1 MKREKCRGSITVFA
15 ALSLMLVAQLIFT
28 LLEAARNVEY
38 HKVLQMNTDAVLE
51 SAFAGYC
58 SPLWDKYRLVGLC
71 AEDNSGDFSLNNVE
85 AELRNLTAANLGSK
99 AKNHLLAGDSL
110 ITAEMTDAQFS
121 SYLLMTDGQGKVF
134 EKAVVSYMKNNLAY
148 EAAQAL
154 YSSYESAKEI
164 RDGYGNGDA
173 SIGEALDSLD
183 SIRKSADEGT
193 QVSDSG
199 IAVPEYPGSVMLG
212 KAPDDAREAANS
224 EIGLAEPAGP
234 GMLGAPPEGAD
245 SGGNYEGDS
254 EENLLTTV
262 VKAKKRGILS
272 LVLPKNAVISEAK
285 MNLDR
290 AVSGRTLE
298 RGIGGRELSGSWY
311 DQVLMNRYLT
321 HYLTDYTD
329 EAADRGLN
337 YELEYLIGG
346 KSEDCANLKI
356 AVAEILGIREAMNL
370 ASIVLMPERQSEA
383 LVLATLLAGVTV
395 NPLIIEAV
403 KYGILAAWAF
413 AESVLDLRALLA
425 GEKVAMMK
433 SEVEWTS
440 DLDVIPE
447 LLSGFAKAK
456 SSPGGKNYRDYLSLL
471 LFFHSAEK
479 LAMRTM
485 DVQEAAIRRISGYEN
500 FRMDCVICEAEV
512 CCTYSYVPVFAG
524 FVTLMDEGSDRLC
537 IQRDAKYSYLEN
549 INKREKT

>member
-1 MKREKCRGSITVFA
+1 MKRVKCHGSITVFA

-38 HKVLQMNTDAVLE
+38 HKVLQMNTDAALE

-58 SPLWDKYRLVGLC
+58 SPLWEKYRLLGLC
-71 AEDNSGDFSLNNVE
+71 AEDSSGNFSLNHVE

-99 AKNHLLAGDSL
+99 AKNQLLAGDSL

-121 SYLLMTDGQGKVF
+121 SYLLMTDLQGKVF

-154 YSSYESAKEI
+154 YSSYESAKEL
-164 RDGYGNGDA
+164 RDGYGDGEA
-173 SIGEALDSLD
+173 SIGEALDALD
-183 SIRKSADEGT
+183 SIRSSAEEET

-199 IAVPEYPGSVMLG
+199 ADAPGPWGPVMLG
-212 KAPDDAREAANS
+212 APPAESGMPGSAEVAMLGAPPDDARE
-224 EIGLAEPAGP
+224 
-234 GMLGAPPEGAD
+234 
-245 SGGNYEGDS
+245 GGS

-262 VKAKKRGILS
+262 MKAKKRGVLS
-272 LVLPKNAVISEAK
+272 LVLSNNATLSEAAI
-285 MNLDR
+285 NTDC
-290 AVSGRTLE
+290 AVSGRRLE
-298 RGIGGRELSGSWY
+298 SGIGGRELSGNWY
-311 DQVLMNRYLT
+311 DQVLMNQYLT

-329 EAADRGLN
+329 EAADRGLQ

-346 KSEDCANLKI
+346 KSEDLANLKI
-356 AVAEILGIREAMNL
+356 AVTEILAIREAMNL
-370 ASIVLMPERQSEA
+370 ASIVLMPEKQAEA
-383 LVLATLLAGVTV
+383 LALATLLAGVTV

-425 GEKVAMMK
+425 GDKVAMMK
-433 SEVEWTS
+433 SDVEWTS

-447 LLSGFAKAK
+447 LLAGFAKAK
-456 SSPGGKNYRDYLSLL
+456 SSPGGKHYRDYLSLL

-479 LAMRTM
+479 LAMRAM

-512 CCTYSYVPVFAG
+512 CGTYSYVPIFAG
-524 FVTLMDEGSDRLC
+524 FVTILDERSDRLC

-549 INKREKT
+549 MNKG

>member
-71 AEDNSGDFSLNNVE
+71 AEDNSGYFSLNNVE
-85 AELRNLTAANLGSK
+85 AELRNLTMANLGSK

-148 EAAQAL
+148 ETAQAL

-173 SIGEALDSLD
+173 SIREALDSLD

-199 IAVPEYPGSVMLG
+199 IAVPEHS
-212 KAPDDAREAANS
+212 
-224 EIGLAEPAGP
+224 GLV
-234 GMLGAPPEGAD
+234 MLGAPPDSAD
-245 SGGNYEGDS
+245 SGGNHEEDS

-262 VKAKKRGILS
+262 VKVKKRGILS

-298 RGIGGRELSGSWY
+298 RGIGGRELSGNWY

-346 KSEDCANLKI
+346 KSEDSANLKI

-370 ASIVLMPERQSEA
+370 ASIVLMPEKQAEA
-383 LVLATLLAGVTV
+383 LALATLLAGVTV

-447 LLSGFAKAK
+447 LLTGFAKAK

-471 LFFHSAEK
+471 LFFHSPEK

-485 DVQEAAIRRISGYEN
+485 DVQEAAIRRITGYEN

-524 FVTLMDEGSDRLC
+524 FVTLLDERSDRLC
-537 IQRDAKYSYLEN
+537 IRRDAKYSYLEN
-549 INKREKT
+549 LNKREKT

>member
-1 MKREKCRGSITVFA
+1 MKRVKCHGSITVFA

-38 HKVLQMNTDAVLE
+38 HKVLQMNTDAALE
-51 SAFAGYC
+51 STFAGYC
-58 SPLWDKYRLVGLC
+58 SPLWEKYRLLGLC
-71 AEDNSGDFSLNNVE
+71 AEDSSGNFSLNYVE

-99 AKNHLLAGDSL
+99 ARNRLLAGDSL

-121 SYLLMTDGQGKVF
+121 SYLLMTDLQGKVF

-154 YSSYESAKEI
+154 YSSYESAKEL
-164 RDGYGNGDA
+164 RDGYGDGEA
-173 SIGEALDSLD
+173 SIGEALDALD
-183 SIRKSADEGT
+183 SIRNSAE
-193 QVSDSG
+193 V
-199 IAVPEYPGSVMLG
+199 AMLG
-212 KAPDDAREAANS
+212 APPDDARE
-224 EIGLAEPAGP
+224 
-234 GMLGAPPEGAD
+234 
-245 SGGNYEGDS
+245 GGS

-262 VKAKKRGILS
+262 MKAKKRGVLS
-272 LVLPKNAVISEAK
+272 LVLSNNATLSEAAI
-285 MNLDR
+285 NTDC
-290 AVSGRTLE
+290 AVSGRRLE
-298 RGIGGRELSGSWY
+298 SGIGGRELSGNWY
-311 DQVLMNRYLT
+311 DQVLMNQYLT

-329 EAADRGLN
+329 EAADRGLQ

-346 KSEDCANLKI
+346 KSEDLANLKI
-356 AVAEILGIREAMNL
+356 AVAEILAIREAMNL
-370 ASIVLMPERQSEA
+370 ASIVLMPEKQAEA
-383 LVLATLLAGVTV
+383 LALATLLAGVTV
-395 NPLIIEAV
+395 NPLVIEAV

-425 GEKVAMMK
+425 GDKVAMMK

-447 LLSGFAKAK
+447 LLAGFAKAK
-456 SSPGGKNYRDYLSLL
+456 SSPGGKHYRDYLSLL

-479 LAMRTM
+479 LAMRAM

-512 CCTYSYVPVFAG
+512 CGTYSYVPIFAG
-524 FVTLMDEGSDRLC
+524 FVTILDERSDRLC
-537 IQRDAKYSYLEN
+537 IQREAKYSYLEN
-549 INKREKT
+549 INKGQKN